1 MQTIKSVTDT
11 QTALMER
18 MKLTAVSAGKVFD
31 NTNEHYSTLRCTALH
46 YNALHYT
53 TLHYNTSQHTTRRN
67 TTAHHTTAYHR
78 NTTPQHITSF
88 HRNTTPQHIIPQKH
102 HTKHI
107 TAYRPQKHHS
117 IPQKHHSTSQHTTPH
132 YSTANLATGTP
143 QYSATHYAY
152 YHTLRFIYSNLNT
165 DGHFKLKKLNA
176 DPKQFIFFVRI

>member
-1 MQTIKSVTDT
+1 MR
-11 QTALMER
+11 ER
-18 MKLTAVSAGKVFD
+18 CLIILLRQS
-31 NTNEHYSTLRCTALH
+31 TNEHYSTLRCTALH
-46 YNALHYT
+46 YSALHYT
-53 TLHYNTSQHTTRRN
+53 KLLYTTTHHSIPPAETQQH
-67 TTAHHTTAYHR
+67 
-78 NTTPQHITSF
+78 TTPQHTTETPHHSTSHHSTETQHHSTSY

-132 YSTANLATGTP
+132 YTTANLATGTP

-152 YHTLRFIYSNLNT
+152 YHTLRFIYSNFNT